1 MSATVDYAKVVDRL
15 TDAIKE
21 LNQPCE
27 VAVPISEE
35 GRRAD
40 LRADTAGLLK
50 LLLSA
55 LEQPAGAAA
64 SAAAEHGAAAE
75 HTARTERKERK
86 TSFFCPRDVRAGGSY
101 AQGG

>member
-1 MSATVDYAKVVDRL
+1 MSATVDYQVVIDRL

-35 GRRAD
+35 ERRAD
-40 LRADTAGLLK
+40 LRADTAGLLR

-55 LEQPAGAAA
+55 LEQPAGAGTAGA
-64 SAAAEHGAAAE
+64 LAPTAAAAEHSASADTNKNKNWFE
-75 HTARTERKERK
+75 
-86 TSFFCPRDVRAGGSY
+86 
-101 AQGG
+101 QI

>member
-1 MSATVDYAKVVDRL
+1 MSATVDYVKVVDRL

-35 GRRAD
+35 ERRAD
-40 LRADTAGLLK
+40 LRSETAGLLR

-55 LEQPAGAAA
+55 LEQPAGAGALA
-64 SAAAEHGAAAE
+64 PAAAAEHSASADTNKNFKWFE
-75 HTARTERKERK
+75 
-86 TSFFCPRDVRAGGSY
+86 
-101 AQGG
+101 QI